1 MNDPELLILDE
12 PTSGL
17 DPAGRHQM
25 TQVVLELK
33 RRGKTILLCS
43 HFLAEVEE
51 VCDRVGILYRGK
63 LVGEGTLRE
72 LTGDPTET
80 VIVTGLGLERRDDR
94 KDRRAARGGRCQ
106 RRAGAI

>member
-1 MNDPELLILDE
+1 
-12 PTSGL
+12 
-17 DPAGRHQM
+17 M

-72 LTGDPTET
+72 LTGNPAEPSSWC
-80 VIVTGLGLERRDDR
+80 
-94 KDRRAARGGRCQ
+94 RA
-106 RRAGAI
+106 